1 VAILDTQAN
10 LARSLERTRN
20 PLGATLPMTQTVVLG
35 KVGILSPTS
44 PSAISKV
51 TILIKVFNLH
61 LKT

>member
-1 VAILDTQAN
+1 MTLQITQA
-10 LARSLERTRN
+10 
-20 PLGATLPMTQTVVLG
+20 TVLS
-35 KVGILSPTS
+35 KVRIPSPTS